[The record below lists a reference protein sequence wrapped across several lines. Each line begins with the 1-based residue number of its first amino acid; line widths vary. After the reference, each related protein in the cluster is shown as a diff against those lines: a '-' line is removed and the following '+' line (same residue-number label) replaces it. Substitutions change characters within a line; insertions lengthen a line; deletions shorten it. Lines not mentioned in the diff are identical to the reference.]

1 MIIADIMMSLMSK
14 GKKYR
19 GKVDLLVDGSP
30 CQSFSAIGFRE
41 GLKDKRGLLTHNKG
55 ETWKQIFTKFKETGY
70 YLKYQLLNAKD
81 YGMPLKHR

>member
-1 MIIADIMMSLMSK
+1 MIDLLNSLISLIMILMIIADIMMSLMSK

-55 ETWKQIFTKFKETGY
+55 ET
-70 YLKYQLLNAKD
+70 
-81 YGMPLKHR
+81 